1 MLAKD
6 DWRVGMQGG
15 RITVMGIALVTAL
28 ALLATGPAAV
38 ADESSPS
45 DSQPPAAAG
54 DRKQIELALAQGDFK
69 AADRHGLMIS
79 LYQGKWF
86 MPKREKVRRCIVKRE
101 SGANY
106 RAVSA
111 GGRYRGAY
119 QMNRRLAVGASWM
132 MQGEVRKELGAEAE
146 KIVKALRKKPTQ
158 QWNRYWQD
166 RAFWTIWRGGKGKS
180 HWRGGAHGCMNR
192 R

>member
-1 MLAKD
+1 MRGK
-6 DWRVGMQGG
+6 
-15 RITVMGIALVTAL
+15 RIGVLGVAVAVAL
-28 ALLATGPAAV
+28 ALLASGPVALAADAPTGDGQDQPA
-38 ADESSPS
+38 SS
-45 DSQPPAAAG
+45 
-54 DRKQIELALAQGDFK
+54 DREQIELALARGDFK
-69 AADRHGLMIS
+69 AADRHGLIVS

-119 QMNRRLAVGASWM
+119 QMSRRLAVGASWM
-132 MQGEVRKELGAEAE
+132 MQREVRKGLGAEAE
-146 KIVKALRKKPTQ
+146 KIVIALRKKPTQ

-166 RAFWTIWRGGKGKS
+166 RAFWTIWRHGKGKS

>member
-15 RITVMGIALVTAL
+15 RITVTGIALITAL
-28 ALLATGPAAV
+28 ALLATGPAVV
-38 ADESSPS
+38 ADELSPS
-45 DSQPPAAAG
+45 YTQPPAAAS
-54 DRKQIELALAQGDFK
+54 DLKQIELALAQGEFK
-69 AADRHGLMIS
+69 AGDRHGAMVS

-119 QMNRRLAVGASWM
+119 QMSRRLAVGASWM
-132 MQGEVRKELGAEAE
+132 MQREVRKGLGAEAE
-146 KIVKALRKKPTQ
+146 KIVIALRKKPTQ

-166 RAFWTIWRGGKGKS
+166 RAFWTIWRHGKGKS

>member
-1 MLAKD
+1 MLTKD

-15 RITVMGIALVTAL
+15 RITVTGIALITAL
-28 ALLATGPAAV
+28 ALLATGPAVV
-38 ADESSPS
+38 ADELSPS
-45 DSQPPAAAG
+45 YSQPPAAAS
-54 DRKQIELALAQGDFK
+54 DLKQIELALAQGEFK
-69 AADRHGLMIS
+69 AGDRHGAMVS

-119 QMNRRLAVGASWM
+119 QMSRRLAVGASWM
-132 MQGEVRKELGAEAE
+132 MQREVRKGLGAEAE
-146 KIVKALRKKPTQ
+146 KIVIALRKKPTQ

-166 RAFWTIWRGGKGKS
+166 RAFWTIWRHGKGKS

>member
-1 MLAKD
+1 MLTKD
-6 DWRVGMQGG
+6 DWRVNMQGG
-15 RITVMGIALVTAL
+15 RIMVTGIALLTAL
-28 ALLATGPAAV
+28 ALLATGPAAA
-38 ADESSPS
+38 ADDLSPG
-45 DSQPPAAAG
+45 DSQAPAAAS
-54 DRKQIELALAQGDFK
+54 DRKELELALAQGDFK
-69 AADRHGLMIS
+69 AGDRHGLIVS

-132 MQGEVRKELGAEAE
+132 MQGEVRNPAVEPLLARSGVLDYLARRQGQESLARGRPRLPASS
-146 KIVKALRKKPTQ
+146 I
-158 QWNRYWQD
+158 
-166 RAFWTIWRGGKGKS
+166 TI
-180 HWRGGAHGCMNR
+180 
-192 R
+192 

>member
-15 RITVMGIALVTAL
+15 RIKVTGMALITAL

-38 ADESSPS
+38 ADELSPG
-45 DSQPPAAAG
+45 DSQAPAAAS
-54 DRKQIELALAQGDFK
+54 DRKELELALAQGDFK
-69 AADRHGLMIS
+69 AGDRHGVMVS

-86 MPKREKVRRCIVKRE
+86 MPKREKVRRCIAKRE

-119 QMNRRLAVGASWM
+119 QMSRRLAVGASWM
-132 MQGEVRKELGAEAE
+132 MQREVRKELGVEAVM
-146 KIVKALRKKPTQ
+146 IVKALRKKPTQ

-166 RAFWTIWRGGKGKS
+166 RAFWTIWRHGKGKS

>member
-15 RITVMGIALVTAL
+15 RITVTGIALITAL
-28 ALLATGPAAV
+28 ALLATGPAVV
-38 ADESSPS
+38 ADELSPS
-45 DSQPPAAAG
+45 YSQPPAAAS
-54 DRKQIELALAQGDFK
+54 DLKQIELALAQGEFK
-69 AADRHGLMIS
+69 AGDRHGAMVS

-119 QMNRRLAVGASWM
+119 PMSRRLAVGASWM
-132 MQGEVRKELGAEAE
+132 MQREVRKGLGAEAE
-146 KIVKALRKKPTQ
+146 KIVIALRKKPTQ

-166 RAFWTIWRGGKGKS
+166 RAFWTIWRHGKGKS

>member
-15 RITVMGIALVTAL
+15 RITVTGIALITAL
-28 ALLATGPAAV
+28 ALLATGPAVV
-38 ADESSPS
+38 ADELSPS
-45 DSQPPAAAG
+45 YSQPPAAAS
-54 DRKQIELALAQGDFK
+54 DLKQIELALAQGEFK
-69 AADRHGLMIS
+69 AGDRHGAMVS

-119 QMNRRLAVGASWM
+119 QMSRRLAVGASWM
-132 MQGEVRKELGAEAE
+132 MQREVRKGLGAEAE
-146 KIVKALRKKPTQ
+146 KIVLALRKQPTQ

-166 RAFWTIWRGGKGKS
+166 RAFWTIWRHGKGKS

>member
-15 RITVMGIALVTAL
+15 RITVTGIALVTAL
-28 ALLATGPAAV
+28 ALLATGPAVV
-38 ADESSPS
+38 ADELSPS
-45 DSQPPAAAG
+45 YSQPPAAAS
-54 DRKQIELALAQGDFK
+54 DLKQIELAFAQGEFK
-69 AADRHGLMIS
+69 AGDRHGVMVS
-79 LYQGKWF
+79 LYRGKWF

-119 QMNRRLAVGASWM
+119 QMSRRLAVGASWM
-132 MQGEVRKELGAEAE
+132 MQREVRKGLGAEAE
-146 KIVKALRKKPTQ
+146 KIVIALRKKPTQ

-166 RAFWTIWRGGKGKS
+166 RAFWTIWRHGKGKS

>member
-15 RITVMGIALVTAL
+15 RITVTGIALITAL

-38 ADESSPS
+38 ADELSPG
-45 DSQPPAAAG
+45 DSQPPAAAS
-54 DRKQIELALAQGDFK
+54 DLKQIELALAQGEFK
-69 AADRHGLMIS
+69 AGDRHGAMVS

-119 QMNRRLAVGASWM
+119 QMSRRLAVGASWM
-132 MQGEVRKELGAEAE
+132 MQREVRKGLGAEAE
-146 KIVKALRKKPTQ
+146 KIVIALRKKPTQ

>member
-15 RITVMGIALVTAL
+15 RITVTGIALITAL
-28 ALLATGPAAV
+28 ALLATGPAVV
-38 ADESSPS
+38 ADELSPS
-45 DSQPPAAAG
+45 YSQPPAAAS
-54 DRKQIELALAQGDFK
+54 DLKQIELALAQGEFK
-69 AADRHGLMIS
+69 AGDRHGAMVS

-119 QMNRRLAVGASWM
+119 QMSRRLAVGASWM
-132 MQGEVRKELGAEAE
+132 MQGEVSKELGAEAV
-146 KIVKALRKKPTQ
+146 KIVIALRKKPTQ

-166 RAFWTIWRGGKGKS
+166 RAFWTIWRHGKGKS

>member
-1 MLAKD
+1 MNMRGK
-6 DWRVGMQGG
+6 
-15 RITVMGIALVTAL
+15 RIGVLGVAVAVAL
-28 ALLATGPAAV
+28 ALLASGPVAL
-38 ADESSPS
+38 ADEAPTGDNQGQPTAS
-45 DSQPPAAAG
+45 D
-54 DRKQIELALAQGDFK
+54 REQIELALAQGDFK

-132 MQGEVRKELGAEAE
+132 MQGEVRKELGAEAV
-146 KIVKALRKKPTQ
+146 KIVKALRNKPTQ

-180 HWRGGAHGCMNR
+180 HWRGGAHGCLQR

>member
-15 RITVMGIALVTAL
+15 RITVTGIALITAL
-28 ALLATGPAAV
+28 ALLATGPAVV
-38 ADESSPS
+38 ADELSPS
-45 DSQPPAAAG
+45 YSQPPAAAS
-54 DRKQIELALAQGDFK
+54 DLKQIELALAQGEFK
-69 AADRHGLMIS
+69 AGDRHGAMVS

-119 QMNRRLAVGASWM
+119 QMSRRLAVGASWM
-132 MQGEVRKELGAEAE
+132 MQREVRKGLGAEAE
-146 KIVKALRKKPTQ
+146 KIVIALRKKPTQ

-166 RAFWTIWRGGKGKS
+166 RAFWTIWRHGKGKS